1 MDIIEEYVDTRFGK
15 RSVKR
20 GYITLAQLKEALCEQ
35 ADDDVADRRHR
46 LLGEI
51 LLEKGIMT
59 FEQMESVLAEMSEI
73 RKKKGSI

>member
-15 RSVKR
+15 LSVKR

-59 FEQMESVLAEMSEI
+59 FEQMESVLAEMSEF

>member
-1 MDIIEEYVDTRFGK
+1 MEIFEEYIDTRFGK

-51 LLEKGIMT
+51 LYEKGIMT
-59 FEQMESVLAEMSEI
+59 LEQVESVLAEMSAI
-73 RKKKGSI
+73 KKKKDPF